1 MRATRSSVVA
11 RSPRRLRRLARAA
24 YTRRMDMDDIVFDA
38 LAASQELREAG
49 VEDRQAEAIAAAIRR
64 AAAAGREGL
73 ATKADLDV
81 LGAHVDSS
89 LASTRSDLGSGF
101 ASIRSELNSGLAG
114 LRADIAAWEARIC
127 RALWIQGAGIVA
139 VMTGF
144 VSIAAVLG
152 MFG

>member
-11 RSPRRLRRLARAA
+11 RPPRRLRRLARAA
-24 YTRRMDMDDIVFDA
+24 YTRRMDMDDIAFDA

-49 VEDRQAEAIAAAIRR
+49 VENRQAEAIAAAIRR
-64 AAAAGREGL
+64 AAAVGRAGL

-81 LGAHVDSS
+81 LGARVDSG
-89 LASTRSDLGSGF
+89 L

-144 VSIAAVLG
+144 MSIAAVLG